1 LTQATAF
8 VIIGLMIPIL
18 KTLTKRI
25 SNLLGSF
32 SSDIGI
38 DLGTATTLV
47 YLRGEG
53 IVLCEPSVA
62 AIYKNTGVCLAV
74 GEEAKRMLG
83 RTPGTIIAIRPL
95 KDGVIADFD
104 VTEEMLRQFIRNA
117 HPRRAFIG
125 PRIVVAVPSGITEVE
140 KRAVKDSA
148 LRAGARD
155 VIPVEE
161 PIAAAIGVGLP
172 IAEPQGSMIV
182 DIGGGTTEI
191 AVISLGGI
199 VYARSIRI
207 GGDEMDA
214 AIIEHMKK
222 NYNLMI
228 GERTSEEIKIKIGSA
243 WPTEEELTI
252 EVRGRD
258 LITGLPKFIKAN
270 SDEIRS
276 ALEAPLKEIV
286 EAAKVTLERTPPE
299 LAADLIERGIVLCG
313 GGALL
318 RGIDKLIS
326 EETGLAC
333 FVSDDPLTAVAL
345 GTGKILEEPKFLK
358 KLSLVSTF

>member
-1 LTQATAF
+1 LAF
-8 VIIGLMIPIL
+8 DIIIPVMKALNLIL
-18 KTLTKRI
+18 RKL
-25 SNLLGSF
+25 SNILGTF

-62 AIYKNTGVCLAV
+62 AIYKDTGIPLAV
-74 GEEAKRMLG
+74 GEDAKRMLG
-83 RTPGTIIAIRPL
+83 KTPGSIIAIRPM

-104 VTEEMLRQFIRNA
+104 VTEEMLRQFIRKA
-117 HPRRAFIG
+117 HPRRAIIG
-125 PRIVVAVPSGITEVE
+125 PRVVVAVPSGITEVE

-148 LRAGARD
+148 HRAGARE

-161 PIAAAIGVGLP
+161 PIAGAIGVGLP
-172 IAEPQGSMIV
+172 IAEPQGSMVI

-199 VYARSIRI
+199 VHARSIRV
-207 GGDEMDA
+207 GGDEMDT

-228 GERTSEEIKIKIGSA
+228 GERTAEEIKIKIGSA
-243 WPTEEELTI
+243 WPIEEELTI

-258 LITGLPKFIKAN
+258 LITGLPKFIRAN
-270 SDEIRS
+270 SEEIRQ
-276 ALEAPLKEIV
+276 ALEIPLKEIV
-286 EAAKVTLERTPPE
+286 EATKITLERTPPE

-318 RGIDKLIS
+318 KGLEKLIS

-333 FVSDDPLTAVAL
+333 FVADDPLTAVAL

-358 KLSLVSTF
+358 RLSLVSTF

>member
-1 LTQATAF
+1 MKALN
-8 VIIGLMIPIL
+8 IL
-18 KTLTKRI
+18 LKRL
-25 SNLLGSF
+25 SNLLGTF

-62 AIYKNTGVCLAV
+62 AIYKNTGIPLAV
-74 GEEAKRMLG
+74 GEEAKQMLG
-83 RTPGTIIAIRPL
+83 KTPGSIVAIRPM

-104 VTEEMLRQFIRNA
+104 VTEEMLRYFIRKA
-117 HPRRAFIG
+117 HPRRVIIG
-125 PRIVVAVPSGITEVE
+125 PRMVIAVPSGITEVE

-148 LRAGARD
+148 HRAGARE

-172 IAEPQGSMIV
+172 IAEPQGSMIIDV
-182 DIGGGTTEI
+182 GGGTTEI

-199 VYARSIRI
+199 VFARSIRV

-228 GERTSEEIKIKIGSA
+228 GERTAEEIKIKIGSA
-243 WPTEEELTI
+243 WPIEEELTI

-258 LITGLPKFIKAN
+258 LITGLPKFIRAN
-270 SDEIRS
+270 SEEIRV
-276 ALEAPLKEIV
+276 ALEIPLKEIV
-286 EAAKVTLERTPPE
+286 EATKVTLERTPPE

-318 RGIDKLIS
+318 RGLDKLIS

-333 FVSDDPLTAVAL
+333 FVADDPLTAVAL
-345 GTGKILEEPKFLK
+345 GTGKMLEESKFLK

>member
-1 LTQATAF
+1 MKLLNFFKRKIGELFGAF
-8 VIIGLMIPIL
+8 A
-18 KTLTKRI
+18 
-25 SNLLGSF
+25 
-32 SSDIGI
+32 SDIGI

-53 IVLCEPSVA
+53 IVLCEPSVV
-62 AIYKNTGVCLAV
+62 AIYKNTGEVLAV

-83 RTPGTIIAIRPL
+83 KTPGSILAIRPM

-104 VTEEMLRQFIRNA
+104 VTEEMLRHFIKKVS
-117 HPRRAFIG
+117 HPRFSIR

-148 LRAGARD
+148 LRAGARE
-155 VIPVEE
+155 VIQIEE

-172 IAEPQGSMIV
+172 IAEPQGNMII

-191 AVISLGGI
+191 AVISLSGI
-199 VYARSIRI
+199 VYARSIRV
-207 GGDEMDA
+207 GGDEMDEA
-214 AIIEHMKK
+214 VIEHMKK
-222 NYNLMI
+222 TYNLMI
-228 GERTSEEIKIKIGSA
+228 GARSAEEIKIKVGSA
-243 WPTEEELTI
+243 WPLEEELTI

-258 LITGLPKFIKAN
+258 LITGLPKFIRA
-270 SDEIRS
+270 SSEEIRE
-276 ALEAPLKEIV
+276 ALQVPLKEIV
-286 EAAKVTLERTPPE
+286 EATKITLERTPPE

-333 FVSDDPLTAVAL
+333 FVADDPLTAVAL
-345 GTGKILEEPKFLK
+345 GTGKILEDVKFLK
-358 KLSLVSTF
+358 KISRASTTF